1 MRQAKLA
8 IDRERGAR
16 FKSRALGADHTG
28 LRRRPGSTA
37 ADRGLLSI
45 QEERGPVS
53 WRRNR
58 RSSDG
63 GGGGGERPSH
73 DRVVPKPLSFPG
85 AGALAHFSLAR
96 AFSRPAT
103 FSIGGPRYG
112 RDTGTVGRCRLGAR
126 APSERPS
133 AVAPGPETRRGVGL
147 PWRNGS
153 RFWPL
158 LFILILHRPRGSYE
172 SEEGLSR

>member
-1 MRQAKLA
+1 MIA
-8 IDRERGAR
+8 GACNVMS
-16 FKSRALGADHTG
+16 KSRAPGADHSG
-28 LRRRPGSTA
+28 RRGSTA

-58 RSSDG
+58 RSSD
-63 GGGGGERPSH
+63 GGERPSH

-126 APSERPS
+126 APLRKALGCGAWP
-133 AVAPGPETRRGVGL
+133 
-147 PWRNGS
+147 RNA
-153 RFWPL
+153 
-158 LFILILHRPRGSYE
+158 PRG
-172 SEEGLSR
+172 GATVAQRLSATPFSF

>member
-1 MRQAKLA
+1 MIA
-8 IDRERGAR
+8 GACNVVS
-16 FKSRALGADHTG
+16 KSRAPGADHSG
-28 LRRRPGSTA
+28 RRGSTA

-58 RSSDG
+58 RSSD
-63 GGGGGERPSH
+63 GGERPSH

-147 PWRNGS
+147 PWRNG
-153 RFWPL
+153 F
-158 LFILILHRPRGSYE
+158 RPPPFHFNLCTSGE
-172 SEEGLSR
+172 IATQSEEGLSLSFATRMCQCDRH